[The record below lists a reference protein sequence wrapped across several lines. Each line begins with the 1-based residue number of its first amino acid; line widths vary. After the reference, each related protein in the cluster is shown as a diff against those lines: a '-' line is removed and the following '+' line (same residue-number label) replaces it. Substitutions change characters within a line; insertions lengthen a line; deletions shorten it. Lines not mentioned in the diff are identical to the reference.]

1 MNAFGVSEKSFQVG
15 PSEVQWAPSIT
26 GRPFNN
32 ILASAM
38 KSLCTTCFLV
48 VLIISCANQVCPQ
61 TPTPAPI
68 LLTEENSSR
77 AAALD
82 SVTFT
87 RDPIPVVNRNNR
99 SNDRRTR
106 VTLFGI
112 NMDLLPGENASAVTA
127 RARDSRSRIYNLNV
141 ESVGMV
147 PGLNWLTQIVV
158 KLPDQLAQAGDVSV
172 SVTLHGQTSNE
183 VIVNIEVQTAPRTA
197 TLLARKV
204 INDQDNYVD
213 ATFSFEHGMNGE
225 GALPF
230 TRNDWDIEF
239 GNFVDSFH
247 VTMVV
252 DDCSRIQ
259 DLGALNWS
267 DAFQVPILTAY
278 PVPTRDPPVT
288 AIVGHMYV
296 VHTKDTETDLYALFR
311 VEALDPGKSV
321 TISWK
326 SVQTPESN

>member
-1 MNAFGVSEKSFQVG
+1 
-15 PSEVQWAPSIT
+15 
-26 GRPFNN
+26 
-32 ILASAM
+32 M

-48 VLIISCANQVCPQ
+48 VLFICCANDAYPQ
-61 TPTPAPI
+61 TPT
-68 LLTEENSSR
+68 LLTEEGSSR
-77 AAALD
+77 AAAVD
-82 SVTFT
+82 SVNLV
-87 RDPIPVVNRNNR
+87 RDPLAVVNRLNR

-127 RARDSRSRIYNLNV
+127 RARDSRSRTYNLTV
-141 ESVGMV
+141 EFVGKV
-147 PGLNWLTQIVV
+147 PGLNSLTQIVA
-158 KLPDQLAQAGDVSV
+158 KLPDQLAQAGDVWV

-183 VIVNIEVQTAPRTA
+183 VLLSVEVQTAPRTA
-197 TLLARKV
+197 TILARRV
-204 INDQDNYVD
+204 INDVDNYVN

-225 GALPF
+225 AALVF

-259 DLGALNWS
+259 DMGALNWTDS
-267 DAFQVPILTAY
+267 FEVPKLPAY
-278 PVPTRDPPVT
+278 PVPTRDPAVK

-311 VEALDPGKSV
+311 VEALDPGNSV

-326 SVQTPESN
+326 SVQTPE